1 MRQFEKRRKI
11 RQFIY
16 SKLVILVLIFFI
28 VLIAKGT
35 WGVYQKSKISLE
47 RRDLAMIE
55 LQEVNE
61 RKSDLEQDIA
71 RLESRVGIEEE
82 LRTRYSLSKDG
93 EQVVI
98 IIDEDP
104 QPEAVDE
111 EEKGLIKR
119 TMSLFKK
126 LNLLE

>member
-82 LRTRYSLSKDG
+82 LRTRYSLSKDK

-104 QPEAVDE
+104 QSETVDE
-111 EEKGLIKR
+111 EKKGLIKR